1 MVSLDLENHIAP
13 KLSLMAT
20 HSSEIPRKRGLVLPG
35 LATQV
40 LIALGLGVLCGIFF
54 GERVAFLK
62 IGGDAYIRLI
72 LMTVLPYVVTA
83 LIAGIGRLA
92 PSLAAVIGIRSA
104 ALMAFLSIVSFTT
117 IVALPLAYPNWA
129 SGSFYSSGSSAPPAT
144 INPLEVYIPANVF
157 ESLAQTAVPAVVV
170 FCIALAVSLIG
181 IEKKS
186 GLLDI
191 CDTLV
196 KALGRLA
203 SFVTRLAPLGIFAI
217 AASSA
222 GTMRIDEF
230 GNLQVFLIT
239 YAVGFVILTFLALPL
254 LVVWAT
260 PLSYRAVVYRAQTA
274 LLTAFATGTIIV
286 VIPLIAEQCKTL
298 IEESGIAND
307 ETRATVDVLAP
318 SVASLPHAGTFMNL
332 GFILFAAW
340 FMGSALEGGQLLS
353 FVFVGGLSAFG
364 GTALSIQYMLD
375 FFRLPHDL
383 FQLHLLASVILG
395 RLATTLAAMNGV
407 VICLLGAFAVAGR
420 LQVRRLVHVAL
431 ANVVFSL
438 FALSVL
444 GFALQGILP
453 HRDTSNERLL
463 AMRLIGEPV
472 PISYVESPEPLS
484 PMERQQS
491 RLQAILERGTI
502 RVGAHRDRL
511 PFVFTNDQDELVG
524 FDMQLVYE
532 LARDL
537 GVSVVT
543 TGIEWED
550 STEWLESGRI
560 DLIVG
565 GVSITL
571 DRALYLTYTRSY
583 INETLGF
590 LVRDH
595 RRREFADLDRLRRVS
610 DLKLALLPPYAQR
623 YMRRL
628 LPNAEFVEVESARD
642 FLGGGLEGVDA
653 MIFPVQSGSAWT
665 LLYPRYSIVI
675 PDGFDSTVPVAFV
688 VPDGSAEFLR
698 FLNSWLDLKIKNGL
712 VDLTY
717 RQWILGED
725 VAGTNERWSIIRDV
739 LHWVD

>member
-1 MVSLDLENHIAP
+1 MSA
-13 KLSLMAT
+13 
-20 HSSEIPRKRGLVLPG
+20 HSSEISRKSRFRLPG

-54 GERVAFLK
+54 GERVAFLQ

-72 LMTVLPYVVTA
+72 LMTVLPYMVVA
-83 LIAGIGRLA
+83 LIGGIGRLS
-92 PSLAAVIGIRSA
+92 PKLAGVVGIRSA
-104 ALMAFLSIVSFTT
+104 ALMAFLSIVSLTT
-117 IVALPLAYPNWA
+117 ILALPLAYPNWV
-129 SGSFYSSGSSAPPAT
+129 SGSFYSAGSSAPPVSF
-144 INPLEVYIPANVF
+144 NPLEIYIPANVF

-170 FCIALAVSLIG
+170 FCVALAVSLIG

-217 AASSA
+217 AAPAA
-222 GTMRIDEF
+222 GTMQIHEF
-230 GNLQVFLIT
+230 NSLQVFLIT
-239 YAVGFVILTFLALPL
+239 YAVGFVILAFLVLPL

-274 LLTAFATGTIIV
+274 VLTAFATGTIIV
-286 VIPLIAEQCKTL
+286 VVPMIAEQCKTL

-307 ETRATVDVLAP
+307 ETTATVDVLAP
-318 SVASLPHAGTFMNL
+318 SVASLPHAGTLMNL

-340 FMGSALEGGQLLS
+340 FMGSPLEGGQILS
-353 FVFVGGLSAFG
+353 FIFIGGLSAFG

-375 FFRLPHDL
+375 YFRLPQDL
-383 FQLHLLASVILG
+383 FQLYLLASVIVG

-420 LQVRRLVHVAL
+420 LQFHRLVQVAL
-431 ANVVFSL
+431 ANLVFSVI
-438 FALSVL
+438 ALSLL
-444 GFALQGILP
+444 GFVFQSILSNP
-453 HRDTSNERLL
+453 DTADESFL
-463 AMRLIGEPV
+463 AMRMIGEPV
-472 PISYVESPEPLS
+472 SVTYVIDPEPLS
-484 PMERQQS
+484 SEQRQLD
-491 RLQAILERGTI
+491 RLQLILERGSI

-511 PFVFTNDQDELVG
+511 PFVFVNDQGEFVG
-524 FDMQLVYE
+524 FDMQLVHE
-532 LARDL
+532 LARDM
-537 GVSVVT
+537 GVSVIAV
-543 TGIEWED
+543 GIDWGN
-550 STEWLESGRI
+550 STEWLDDGRI
-560 DLIVG
+560 DLMIG
-565 GVSITL
+565 GVSVTS
-571 DRALYLTYTRSY
+571 DRALHATFTRSY

-595 RRREFADLDRLRRVS
+595 RRREFADLDRLRRAKG
-610 DLKLALLPPYAQR
+610 LKLAILPHYAQPH
-623 YMRRL
+623 MRRL

-642 FLGGGLEGVDA
+642 FLGEGLEDVDA

-665 LLYPRYSIVI
+665 LLYPSHSIVI
-675 PDGFDSTVPVAFV
+675 PNGFNSTVPVAFV
-688 VPDGSAEFLR
+688 VPDGSSEFLR

-712 VDLTY
+712 IDLTF

-725 VAGTNERWSIIRDV
+725 VAGTKERWSIIRDV
-739 LHWVD
+739 LHWAE